1 MSTRCVTTEFRVKP
15 SRANSAPYPS
25 ANGASGPPAI
35 THDTLPI
42 VFLPPGAR
50 RPSRRKDST
59 RRDYA
64 DLIGAVPHEK
74 PTPQGSSSQDRGLVG
89 IIPGSGLVDGQ
100 VDLQTLVD
108 AAVDEAQES

>member
-89 IIPGSGLVDGQ
+89 IIPGSGLVQDQ
-100 VDLQTLVD
+100 VHVEVFGHLVVD
-108 AAVDEAQES
+108 AAEE